1 MATSLGIPSTS
12 YQASVFDPTHIFA
25 TPPSLAE
32 LFALADELDEMPVPV
47 TASTH
52 PTPHQHPRHSR
63 PSTKRRRTK
72 KRKSC
77 SRPDHP
83 LRQQLVNAGIRGLAV
98 IDLTQEDDDESPLS
112 ESVPSQGPSE
122 DCSCPICFEDLPKI
136 LSSER
141 ASLECGHVFHASCIS
156 QWSATCFT
164 RLGEPTCP
172 ICRSGI

>member
-1 MATSLGIPSTS
+1 MAVPLGLPSTS
-12 YQASVFDPTHIFA
+12 YKASVFDPTHIFA

-32 LFALADELDEMPVPV
+32 LFALADELDGMPVPV
-47 TASTH
+47 PASTRS
-52 PTPHQHPRHSR
+52 TPPRQPG
-63 PSTKRRRTK
+63 PSPPSVKRRRTK
-72 KRKSC
+72 KRESR

-83 LRQQLVNAGIRGLAV
+83 LREQLARSGIRGLAV